1 MERAVSQNVENR
13 SDTALPIPLTPLI
26 GREQEVAEGSR
37 LLQQNEVRL
46 LTLSGP
52 GGVGKTRLAVTLAQ
66 QLRQDFVDGVHFI
79 SFASLHDAAFVLPS
93 IAQALRLQGGGSFSP
108 LEHVKSFLQGKQIL
122 LLLDCFE
129 QVVSAAPLVVDL
141 LTTCPL
147 LKIVVTSRETLHVR
161 GERVLSLFPLPLP
174 DKHLSSDESIIQCSS
189 VALFVERAQE
199 AYPAFQLCAE
209 NAPVVAEICRRL
221 DGLPLALELAAARLR
236 LLSPQ
241 ELLERLTRRLP
252 LLTDGPRDLPPRQQA
267 LRTTIQWSYD
277 LLTADEQRLFRFIA
291 SFACGCTLSTL
302 EAVYGMLTGEVSFV
316 VEGVSSLLNKHL
328 LYQGEQGE
336 RQLLM
341 LATIREYG
349 RELLLACDEWEE
361 VMNKQ
366 AEYYVQ
372 IVEEA
377 ANLAHGNERERAF
390 DRLERERENLR
401 AALRWLVER
410 GGDMEMALRLIGALS
425 QFWLVRWYISAE
437 RHWVERALAAGTEVA
452 PAIRALALRAAG
464 WLAFVQDDGNKA
476 EEYYRESLKLY
487 EELGEPGGQA
497 ATLLW
502 LGSLALT
509 MRNDSVTARS
519 LLDASYALA
528 VSANDRLI
536 QELVYTT
543 RGNMALTQG
552 DFNTAQTCFEHSL
565 AFCKAIRNKKHLARA
580 LRGLGRIC
588 LARGDVEKAR
598 AYIEESLALA
608 REVKDQQHMAYALTL
623 LGQLTLAQN
632 DATRARTL
640 LEEALVCART
650 LGVRRLVAYG
660 LVYVA
665 RAAVVQGDVEGA
677 RNRYEESLCLFRE
690 VGDVAGAAA
699 CLQGRG
705 ILLARQGNLQGCARL
720 WGAAQDML
728 DRLDPTAPQPFS
740 LSIECIADTEY
751 EHMLA
756 EVRAQ
761 LGPQA
766 FAAAWEEGRTMTPER
781 ILAAQ
786 PTNHAAMQ
794 PTRKSD
800 LTDRESEVLALVAQ
814 GRTDAQIAEALI
826 ISPRT
831 VHAHLRTIY
840 RKIGVTS
847 RFAAIHYWSNLQ

>member
-1 MERAVSQNVENR
+1 MSQNVENR
-13 SDTALPIPLTPLI
+13 PDTRLPIPLTTLI
-26 GREQEVAEGSR
+26 GREREVTEGLR

-52 GGVGKTRLAVTLAQ
+52 GGVGKTRLAVTLAHQ
-66 QLRQDFVDGVHFI
+66 VRQNFADGVHFI
-79 SFASLHDAAFVLPS
+79 SFASIHDAAFVLPS

-108 LEHVKSFLQGKQIL
+108 LEHVKSFLQEKQIL

-129 QVVSAAPLVVDL
+129 QVISAAPLVVDL

-161 GERVLSLFPLPLP
+161 GERILSLSPLPLP
-174 DKHLSSDESIIQCSS
+174 DVQLLADETVAQYSS

-199 AYPAFQLCAE
+199 AYPAFQLSAE
-209 NAPVVAEICRRL
+209 NAPIVAEICRRL
-221 DGLPLALELAAARLR
+221 DGLPLALELAAARIR

-277 LLTADEQRLFRFIA
+277 LLSADEQRLFRIIT

-302 EAVYGMLTGEVSFV
+302 EAIYGMLDGEVSFV

-328 LYQGEQGE
+328 LYQEEQGE

-361 VMNKQ
+361 VMNRQ

-372 IVEEA
+372 LVEEA
-377 ANLAHGNERERAF
+377 ANLAYGSEQERAF
-390 DRLERERENLR
+390 DRLEGERENLR
-401 AALRWLVER
+401 AVLRWLVER
-410 GGDMEMALRLIGALS
+410 GGAMEMALRLIGALS

-437 RHWVERALAAGTEVA
+437 RHWVEQALADGADVA

-464 WLAFVQDDGNKA
+464 WLAFVQDDGIRA
-476 EEYYRESLKLY
+476 EQHYRESLKLY
-487 EELGEPGGQA
+487 EELGEPRGQA
-497 ATLLW
+497 ATLHW

-509 MRNDSVTARS
+509 MRNDSETARS

-528 VSANDRLI
+528 VSANDRVA

-543 RGNMALTQG
+543 RGNMALNQG

-565 AFCKAIRNKKHLARA
+565 VLSKAINNKKHLARA
-580 LRGLGRIC
+580 LRGLGHTR
-588 LARGDVEKAR
+588 LMQDDVEGAR
-598 AYIEESLALA
+598 AYIEESLALS
-608 REVKDQQHMAYALTL
+608 REVKDLLHTAYALDL
-623 LGQLTLAQN
+623 LGLLTLAQN
-632 DATRARTL
+632 DATQARTL
-640 LEEALVCART
+640 LEEALVCTRT
-650 LGVRRLVAYG
+650 LGVQRRVAYA
-660 LVYVA
+660 LAHVA
-665 RAAVVQGDVEGA
+665 RAAAVQGDIEGA
-677 RNRYEESLCLFRE
+677 RSRYEESLCLFRE
-690 VGDVAGAAA
+690 VGDATGAAA
-699 CLQGRG
+699 SLQDWGV
-705 ILLARQGNLQGCARL
+705 LLARQGNLQGCARL

-728 DRLDPTAPQPFS
+728 DRIDPAKPLPFS
-740 LSIECIADTEY
+740 LSIERITDTEY

-761 LGPQA
+761 LGTQA
-766 FAAAWEEGRTMTPER
+766 FATAWEEGRTMTPER
-781 ILAAQ
+781 ILADQ
-786 PTNHAAMQ
+786 PTNHIIVQ
-794 PTRKSD
+794 PTRKSN

-814 GRTDAQIAEALI
+814 GRTDAQIAEALV

-847 RFAAIHYWSNLQ
+847 RFAAIHYWSNPPTS

>member
-1 MERAVSQNVENR
+1 VSQNVENR
-13 SDTALPIPLTPLI
+13 SDTTLPIPLTTLI
-26 GREQEVAEGSR
+26 GREQEIAEGSR
-37 LLQQNEVRL
+37 QLEQNEVRL

-52 GGVGKTRLAVTLAQ
+52 GGVGKTRLAITLAHRV
-66 QLRQDFVDGVHFI
+66 RQDFADGVHFI

-108 LEHVKSFLQGKQIL
+108 LEHVKSSLQEKQIL

-129 QVVSAAPLVVDL
+129 QVIGAAPLVVDL

-161 GERVLSLFPLPLP
+161 GERVLSLSPLPLP
-174 DKHLSSDESIIQCSS
+174 DVRLHPDETIAQYSS

-199 AYPAFQLCAE
+199 AYPAFQLSAE
-209 NAPVVAEICRRL
+209 NAPVIAEICRRL

-302 EAVYGMLTGEVSFV
+302 EAVYSMLDGKVSFV
-316 VEGVSSLLNKHL
+316 VEGASSLLNKHL
-328 LYQGEQGE
+328 LYQGEQDE

-366 AEYYVQ
+366 AQYYVQ
-372 IVEEA
+372 VVEKA
-377 ANLAHGNERERAF
+377 AALAPGREQERAF
-390 DRLERERENLR
+390 DRLEGERENLR

-437 RHWVERALAAGTEVA
+437 RHWVEQALAAGTNVA
-452 PAIRALALRAAG
+452 PTIRALALRAAG
-464 WLAFVQDDGNKA
+464 WLAFVQDDGNRA
-476 EEYYRESLKLY
+476 EEYYQESLKLY
-487 EELGEPGGQA
+487 EELEEPGGQA
-497 ATLLW
+497 ATLHW

-509 MRNDSVTARS
+509 MRNDDEAARS

-528 VSANDRLI
+528 INASDKTVQA
-536 QELVYTT
+536 LVYTT
-543 RGNMALTQG
+543 RGNIALNQG
-552 DFNTAQTCFEHSL
+552 NLNTAQTCFERSL
-565 AFCKAIRNKKHLARA
+565 LLSKTIRDKKYRARA
-580 LRGLGRIC
+580 LRGLGRIR
-588 LARGDVEKAR
+588 LAQGDFAGAR
-598 AYIEESLALA
+598 AYIEESLAQA
-608 REVKDQQHMAYALTL
+608 REGKDLLYMTHALDL
-623 LGQLTLAQN
+623 LGLLTLAQN

-650 LGVRRLVAYG
+650 LGVQRLVAYT
-660 LVYVA
+660 LAHVA
-665 RAAVVQGDVEGA
+665 RTAAVQGDVEGA
-677 RNRYEESLCLFRE
+677 RSRYEESLCLFRE

-699 CLQGRG
+699 CLQGWG
-705 ILLARQGNLQGCARL
+705 VLLARQGNLQGCVYL

-728 DRLDPTAPQPFS
+728 DRIDPAEPLPFS
-740 LSIECIADTEY
+740 LSIERIADTEY

-756 EVRAQ
+756 EIRTQ
-761 LGPQA
+761 LGLQA
-766 FAAAWEEGRTMTPER
+766 FTVAWEEGRTLTPER
-781 ILAAQ
+781 ILADQ
-786 PTNHAAMQ
+786 PTNQAIVQ
-794 PTRKSD
+794 PPRKST

-847 RFAAIHYWSNLQ
+847 RFAAIHYWSNPPG